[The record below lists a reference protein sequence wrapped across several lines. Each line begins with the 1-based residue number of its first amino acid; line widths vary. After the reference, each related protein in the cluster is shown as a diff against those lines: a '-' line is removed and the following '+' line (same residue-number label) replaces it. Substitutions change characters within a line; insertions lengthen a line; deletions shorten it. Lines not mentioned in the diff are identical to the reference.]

1 VRVYRFPDAFSDLGC
16 GVLQQVTTL
25 FWSASFLA
33 GYAWVYEHAR
43 LITLPTAW
51 LPWVLAVVG
60 YDLTYYCW
68 HRLSHEVNV
77 LWAAHGVHHQSE
89 DYNLAVALRQ
99 SVTTSITGWP
109 LYALLA
115 LAGVPPLQFAVA
127 ASLSLLYQFWI
138 HTELVPKLGWFEAL
152 FNTPSL
158 HRVHHAINDRYLDRN
173 HAGTF
178 IIWDKLFGT
187 WEPETEP
194 CVYGSRRPLQS
205 VNPLWAQLEGFA
217 HLWTMS
223 RAAPSLGQ
231 ALKVWVAAPSWKPTW
246 WNPPQLPV
254 PTTPQEQQKW
264 APPAGPAAQRY
275 VLAQFSVL
283 LVGTFCLL
291 MWGGALGLAKTA
303 AIVLVIY
310 LSLIALSGVLEQRPW
325 APRLEALRLV
335 GAAGLAAWLLLAPS
349 APAPSAPV
357 AQAALAAPA
366 EAALTP

>member
-1 VRVYRFPDAFSDLGC
+1 
-16 GVLQQVTTL
+16 
-25 FWSASFLA
+25 
-33 GYAWVYEHAR
+33 
-43 LITLPTAW
+43 
-51 LPWVLAVVG
+51 
-60 YDLTYYCW
+60 
-68 HRLSHEVNV
+68 
-77 LWAAHGVHHQSE
+77 
-89 DYNLAVALRQ
+89 
-99 SVTTSITGWP
+99 
-109 LYALLA
+109 
-115 LAGVPPLQFAVA
+115 
-127 ASLSLLYQFWI
+127 
-138 HTELVPKLGWFEAL
+138 
-152 FNTPSL
+152 
-158 HRVHHAINDRYLDRN
+158 
-173 HAGTF
+173 
-178 IIWDKLFGT
+178 
-187 WEPETEP
+187 
-194 CVYGSRRPLQS
+194 
-205 VNPLWAQLEGFA
+205 
-217 HLWTMS
+217 
-223 RAAPSLGQ
+223 
-231 ALKVWVAAPSWKPTW
+231 
-246 WNPPQLPV
+246 V